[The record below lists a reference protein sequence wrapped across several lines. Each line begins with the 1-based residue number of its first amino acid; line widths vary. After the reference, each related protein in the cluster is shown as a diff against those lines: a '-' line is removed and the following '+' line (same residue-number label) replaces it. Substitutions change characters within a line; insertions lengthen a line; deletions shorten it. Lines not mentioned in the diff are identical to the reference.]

1 MTVTG
6 SAGRSMGVHG
16 RPICVE
22 VKMKAKDRKS
32 FKELLLQRRKMLT
45 GDVNHMKDETLSK
58 SRQEASGDLSA
69 MPLHMADIGSENYE
83 QEFTLGLVESEE
95 EELREIDLALERV
108 ENKSFGI
115 CETCSKSITK
125 SRLKAKPQARLCIAC
140 KREEET

>member
-1 MTVTG
+1 MTAIRP
-6 SAGRSMGVHG
+6 AGRSMGVHG
-16 RPICVE
+16 RFTCVE
-22 VKMKAKDRKS
+22 VRMKAKDRES

-58 SRQEASGDLSA
+58 SRKDASGDLST

-95 EELREIDLALERV
+95 EELREIDLALKRAED
-108 ENKSFGI
+108 KSFGI
-115 CETCSKSITK
+115 CEACSKPITK
-125 SRLKAKPQARLCIAC
+125 SRLKAKPHARLCIVC

>member
-6 SAGRSMGVHG
+6 PAGRSMGVHG
-16 RPICVE
+16 RLTCVE

-58 SRQEASGDLSA
+58 SRQDASGDLST

-95 EELREIDLALERV
+95 EELREIDFALERV

-115 CETCSKSITK
+115 CEACSKSITK
-125 SRLKAKPQARLCIAC
+125 SRLKATPHARLCLAC
-140 KREEET
+140 KREEEQ

>member
-1 MTVTG
+1 MTVTM

-16 RPICVE
+16 RLTCVE
-22 VKMKAKDRKS
+22 VKMKAKDRES

-58 SRQEASGDLSA
+58 SRKDASGDLST

-95 EELREIDLALERV
+95 RELREIDLALERV
-108 ENKSFGI
+108 KGRSFGI
-115 CETCSKSITK
+115 CEICSKSITK
-125 SRLKAKPQARLCIAC
+125 SRLKAMPHARLCIKC
-140 KREEET
+140 KREEEA